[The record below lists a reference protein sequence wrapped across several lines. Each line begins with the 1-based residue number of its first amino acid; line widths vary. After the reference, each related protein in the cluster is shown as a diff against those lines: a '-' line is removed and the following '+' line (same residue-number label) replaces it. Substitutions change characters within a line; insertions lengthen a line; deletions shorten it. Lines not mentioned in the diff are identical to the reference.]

1 MPLGDASMPQMKMQG
16 QGNFTS
22 TLPKSYPGIGCICLA
37 FSTTVS
43 PKSFMSQIMRQNLAG
58 DVTV

>member
-37 FSTTVS
+37 FLHYCVPKTLCVS
-43 PKSFMSQIMRQNLAG
+43 DNEAESSG
-58 DVTV
+58 